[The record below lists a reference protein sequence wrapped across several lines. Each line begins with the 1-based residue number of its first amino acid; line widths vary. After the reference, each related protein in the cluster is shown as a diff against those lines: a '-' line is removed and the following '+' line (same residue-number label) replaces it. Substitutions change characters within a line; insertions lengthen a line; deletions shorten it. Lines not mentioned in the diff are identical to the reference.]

1 MNVTMS
7 KNCFKFLKSDLS
19 FDDPEERK
27 TLWDNNRFA
36 AMREVWKLFNTAFC
50 GVKLRIQ
57 SEYRKIQARKKTFF
71 TRPIKALDNKILT
84 FYIRTDKNYRPA
96 K

>member
-19 FDDPEERK
+19 FDDPEKRK

-36 AMREVWKLFNTAFC
+36 TMREVWKIFNIDFC
-50 GVKLRIQ
+50 GVKIRIQ
-57 SEYRKIQARKKTFF
+57 SEYRKIQAGKKTFF
-71 TRPIKALDNKILT
+71 TRQIKALNNKILT
-84 FYIRTDKNYRPA
+84 FYLRTDKNYRSA